1 MAIQTPIPQSEISGV
16 LLATARG
23 TFMYDD
29 KGKAYYNFIDSDA
42 FKWKLPETEIE
53 TMEIDFQD
61 LYDCCEQ
68 AVKEFGDPEEYRV
81 KMGLEPNSGYS
92 NLGLTFRSKT
102 DERIMCVFTPTS
114 NEGGEWDSYFEWYF
128 QEKPHQ
134 HGEETVSDFFE
145 RFEKMAG
152 LDKPKDSIVVA
163 PGYGEACEYLNKQ
176 GILSEEQEFLSR
188 LHKFHNTTSRGYKLR
203 LEQEII
209 QEWKGIQRKAL
220 LTEDEGDSKLH
231 KLAKY
236 IGNKFNGEV
245 PELADEARVACA
257 LNSSTGIPFDCEL
270 EILEDGKL
278 KYSLR
283 KDDEIVDEFEF
294 EGLNKSNGLALIKM
308 ISDQLFVADALN
320 GQTEGR
326 MSNAFRFASKL
337 IGKGKTLTEA
347 VDASCVRFS
356 LDNETG
362 DEIERLC
369 EAVKSKKKNQ
379 SVKPQFHKML

>member
-1 MAIQTPIPQSEISGV
+1 M
-16 LLATARG
+16 
-23 TFMYDD
+23 
-29 KGKAYYNFIDSDA
+29 
-42 FKWKLPETEIE
+42 
-53 TMEIDFQD
+53 
-61 LYDCCEQ
+61 
-68 AVKEFGDPEEYRV
+68 
-81 KMGLEPNSGYS
+81 
-92 NLGLTFRSKT
+92 
-102 DERIMCVFTPTS
+102 
-114 NEGGEWDSYFEWYF
+114 
-128 QEKPHQ
+128 
-134 HGEETVSDFFE
+134 
-145 RFEKMAG
+145 
-152 LDKPKDSIVVA
+152 
-163 PGYGEACEYLNKQ
+163 
-176 GILSEEQEFLSR
+176 
-188 LHKFHNTTSRGYKLR
+188 
-203 LEQEII
+203 
-209 QEWKGIQRKAL
+209 

-369 EAVKSKKKNQ
+369 EAVKSKKKI
-379 SVKPQFHKML
+379 KA